1 MVKAIRLFNLLNKT
15 TVPDLSFLYKNGF
28 AT

>member
-1 MVKAIRLFNLLNKT
+1 MVKAIRLFNLLNET
-15 TVPDLSFLYKNGF
+15 AVPDLSFLYKNGF